1 MMPPASTPRESVFDR
16 RAYPDALAFSE
27 WKAADGWAHRV
38 YRWAPIPSASPRGSL
53 IFQSGRADFIE
64 KYLDA
69 CDHWHRAGWNVEGFD
84 WRGQGGSGRLD
95 PGNPADGRTSFDPLI
110 DDLAEYVA
118 DWQRRTPAPHVLV
131 AHSMG
136 GHVALRMLAERGVRL
151 DALALVAPMLA
162 LNTAPLPPSFAR
174 IVVRAMI
181 ALGRGARAVSEEMI
195 DSPQR
200 QARLTSDRA
209 RFDDSQWWKRDRP
222 DLGSGAPTW
231 NFLAAALAAA
241 DRIATDDLESI
252 ETPVLLL
259 AAGCDRLVDKGAILR
274 AAARLPDAE
283 SRLFPA
289 AAHELLREADVY
301 RLPALAAID
310 DFLARKAPP
319 R

>member
-1 MMPPASTPRESVFDR
+1 MMPPASSFRESTFDR

-27 WKAADGWAHRV
+27 WKAADGWEHRV
-38 YRWAPIPSASPRGSL
+38 YRWAPIASRPPRGSM

-64 KYLDA
+64 KYLEV
-69 CDHWHRAGWNVEGFD
+69 CNHWHRAGWLVEGFD

-95 PGNPADGRTSFDPLI
+95 PANPADDRISFDPLI

-118 DWQRRTPAPHVLV
+118 DWQRRTPPPHVLV

-162 LNTAPLPPSFAR
+162 LNTAPLPRSVAR

-181 ALGRGARAVSEEMI
+181 AAGRGARAVSGELV
-195 DSPQR
+195 DGPRR
-200 QARLTSDRA
+200 QTRLTSDRM
-209 RFDDSQWWKRDRP
+209 RFADSQWWKREKP
-222 DLGSGAPTW
+222 ELGSGPPTW
-231 NFLAAALAAA
+231 HFLAAALAAA
-241 DRIATDDLESI
+241 DRISGDDLESVK
-252 ETPVLLL
+252 TPVLLL
-259 AAGCDRLVDKGAILR
+259 AAGRDRLVDGRSILR

-283 SRLFPA
+283 TSLFPA
-289 AAHELLREADVY
+289 AVHELLREADVY

>member
-1 MMPPASTPRESVFDR
+1 MMPPASSSCESAFNR
-16 RAYPDALAFSE
+16 RAYPDALAFFE
-27 WKAADGWAHRV
+27 WKAADGWPHRA
-38 YRWAPIPSASPRGSL
+38 YRWAPISSPQPRGSL

-64 KYLDA
+64 KYLDV

-95 PGNPADGRTSFDPLI
+95 PGNLADGRTSFDPLI
-110 DDLAEYVA
+110 DDLAEYVT
-118 DWQRRTPAPHVLV
+118 DWQRRTPVPHVLV

-162 LNTAPLPPSFAR
+162 LNTVPLPLPIAR
-174 IVVRAMI
+174 IVVAAMI
-181 ALGRGARAVSEEMI
+181 AAGRGARAVSNGMI

-209 RFDDSQWWKRDRP
+209 RFDDSQWWKRARP

-241 DRIATDDLESI
+241 NRIAADDLESI
-252 ETPVLLL
+252 ETPALLL
-259 AAGCDRLVDKGAILR
+259 AAGRDRLVDRGAILSV
-274 AAARLPDAE
+274 AARLPDAE

-289 AAHELLREADVY
+289 AAHELLREADIY
-301 RLPALAAID
+301 RLPALAAIN
-310 DFLARKAPP
+310 DFFERKAPP